1 MIIKLIIINTEMRN
15 FLTFEAFNEIR
26 IVELIMKRVSLLVQS
41 LEDTFSLEY
50 SLFMIK

>member
-1 MIIKLIIINTEMRN
+1 MRN

-26 IVELIMKRVSLLVQS
+26 IVGLIMKRVSSLLVQS

-50 SLFMIK
+50 SLFMIN